1 MPLVMTR
8 LTMTLIIPLMACGPL
23 TQSGSEPEPNSGSET
38 VQLTIG
44 HRSEWRELWL
54 EGETNLP
61 NGAYV
66 NYRVT
71 HDLARTA
78 QVKDWPAKNLM
89 EVGRSAVLDGTYW
102 ARINTLRWPAGQV
115 TVLVQF
121 PLPPQSPEIV
131 QRYGEFGEH
140 MAGEH
145 VTMRHGIKA
154 LEVTHTFDHRP

>member
-1 MPLVMTR
+1 MTR
-8 LTMTLIIPLMACGPL
+8 LIMTLVVPLMACGPL
-23 TQSGSEPEPNSGSET
+23 MQSGSEPEPHGEDET

-78 QVKDWPAKNLM
+78 QIQDWPAKNLM
-89 EVGRSAVLDGTYW
+89 EAGRSAVLDGTYW
-102 ARINTLRWPAGQV
+102 ARINTLHWPVGQV

-121 PLPPQSPEIV
+121 PLPPQNPEILK
-131 QRYGEFGEH
+131 RYGEFGENLT
-140 MAGEH
+140 GQH
-145 VTMRHGIKA
+145 VAIRDGIKTVEA
-154 LEVTHTFDHRP
+154 LHTFDHRP